1 MTTEELLEYNLKKC
15 DELDISVIDIAK
27 EATRSAFANNITFRI
42 LEARRT
48 YERQCLLLSQGRTRS
63 QIMSNS
69 FPYGFKLTAQQMKD
83 MMKIYDEGRNLHGPT
98 VTWTLDSDHIKGLAM
113 DIQPL
118 NTTYAE
124 LALHFSK
131 WGITHPYMKDQPH
144 FNLSNAKSLEPNTTQ
159 TPLARLRSLG
169 RALLRPLSPEIRALI
184 SNEYDRLRKRLGV

>member
-1 MTTEELLEYNLKKC
+1 MTNLEKALKKC
-15 DELDISVIDIAK
+15 DELDPSVADIAK
-27 EATRSAFANNITFRI
+27 EAVRSAFDKNMTFTI
-42 LEARRT
+42 SETRRT

-83 MMKIYDEGRNLHGPT
+83 MMKIYDEGRNLIGN
-98 VTWTLDSDHIKGLAM
+98 VCTWTLDSDHIKGLAM
-113 DIQPL
+113 DVYPI

-131 WGITHPYMKDQPH
+131 WGITHPYLQDTAH

-159 TPLARLRSLG
+159 TPLARLRSLA
-169 RALLRPLSPEIRALI
+169 RALLRPLSPEIRLLI